1 MKPNVHNLQILE
13 PGQKP
18 GRASTQKE
26 TAEINNHIAFL
37 PDVLETFNYE
47 GWQSYHYD
55 LLVISAAAEFADRRW
70 KRPHKWSR
78 KFYITVPVSDLAW
91 HQKDVADSLRA
102 CLCHLTGDDWQFTF
116 TQWQGAKPITSP
128 QKAFPLNQSKTFVI
142 AYSDGLDSR
151 AVASL
156 SGDAN
161 DALCIR
167 VAKNRQRLK
176 KGDQPFDQIP
186 FKVKDHGNHESSFRT
201 RGFQFASITAIAAHL
216 SGLTRIVVPESG
228 QGALGPVLIPLHNIY
243 RDYRNHPKFF
253 RLMEKFIKALF
264 RYRISYEQPRLWNTK
279 GQTLTAFLSL
289 PTKSPDILINTR
301 SCWQTR
307 TVVNV
312 DGARK
317 HCGLCAACLL
327 RRMSMHAA
335 NITEPGD
342 MYVVQDLASEDLQKA
357 LTKIHVRAYRKT
369 MIDYGIAGVRHL
381 QLFAEM
387 ATVSDEALRPYVIEL
402 TKVVEG
408 KEDKTLKNLRGLLM
422 THANEWKAFLQAQ
435 GEKSFIRNW
444 AERRA

>member
-1 MKPNVHNLQILE
+1 MNVHNLKILE
-13 PGQKP
+13 PGHKL
-18 GRASTQKE
+18 GRVSTQQE
-26 TAEINNHIAFL
+26 TAEINNQIAFL

-55 LLVISAAAEFADRRW
+55 LLVISAAVEFADRRW

-78 KFYITVPVSDLAW
+78 KFHITIPVLDSLAW
-91 HQKDVADSLRA
+91 QQKEVVDSLRA

-116 TQWQGAKPITSP
+116 TQWKGAAPITSR
-128 QKAFPLNQSKTFVI
+128 QKALNLGAAKKFVI

-151 AVASL
+151 AVSSL

-161 DALCIR
+161 EALCIR

-176 KGDQPFDQIP
+176 KGDQQFDQIP
-186 FKVKDHGNHESSFRT
+186 FKVKDHGNQESSFRT

-216 SGLTRIVVPESG
+216 SSLTRIVVPESG

-243 RDYRNHPKFF
+243 RDYRNHPRFF
-253 RLMEKFIKALF
+253 RLMEQFIKALF
-264 RYRISYEQPRLWNTK
+264 KYRISYEQPRLWNTK
-279 GQTLTAFLSL
+279 GQTLAAFLSI
-289 PTKSPDILINTR
+289 PTKSPNILINTR

-335 NITEPGD
+335 NITEPTN
-342 MYVVQDLASEDLQKA
+342 MYVVQDLANEDLQKA
-357 LTKIHVRAYRKT
+357 LTKIHVKAYRKT

-381 QLFAEM
+381 QLFADM
-387 ATVSDEALRPYVIEL
+387 AAVSDEELRPYVIEL
-402 TKVVEG
+402 TKVVG
-408 KEDKTLKNLRGLLM
+408 SKEEETLQNLRGLLM
-422 THANEWKAFLQAQ
+422 AHANEWKAFLKTQ
-435 GEKSFIRNW
+435 GEKSFIQTW